1 MTHAQN
7 PRTRCHTIAKERGRL
22 APAVLLGLLILTLS
36 VLGASPARADHELA
50 IYCEGHGGAFG
61 ASHYRDHDEGYILS
75 TSGRYSFYPSSAYAT
90 LAANYHGSPS
100 VYVSGGYFYPLQ
112 IGTGPVYEASG
123 YFSIH
128 TGRFGR
134 TSLGLQIGIGS
145 LPTIGFAYL
154 SYEPPAVHT
163 TVPRWHYRGDYV
175 RRHAAPHLHYRGH
188 HDQNL
193 YHHRAGHKHHA
204 KSHRPQFVQHHEKHH
219 KWQRAVRHEL
229 KHPARVHD
237 RRRRKHDTPG
247 HPRHKYLRN
256 D

>member
-7 PRTRCHTIAKERGRL
+7 PRTRCLAIAKERGRL

-36 VLGASPARADHELA
+36 VLGASPARANYEPS
-50 IYCEGHGGAFG
+50 IYCEGHAGAYG
-61 ASHYRDHDEGYILS
+61 AAHYRDHEEGYILS
-75 TSGRYSFYPSSAYAT
+75 ASGTYSFYPSSAYAR
-90 LAANYHGSPS
+90 LAANYSGAPS

-112 IGTGPVYEASG
+112 IGYGPVYEPSG
-123 YFSIH
+123 YFAIH

-145 LPTIGFAYL
+145 LPTIGFGYL
-154 SYEPPAVHT
+154 SYGPRVVHY

-175 RRHAAPHLHYRGH
+175 RRHAAPHVHYV
-188 HDQNL
+188 NP
-193 YHHRAGHKHHA
+193 HRTGHKHHA
-204 KSHRPQFVQHHEKHH
+204 KSQRVYVARQHDKRYKWQKAVHHEQKH
-219 KWQRAVRHEL
+219 RAR
-229 KHPARVHD
+229 AHD
-237 RRRRKHDTPG
+237 RGHRKHDTPE